1 MATKTKNVRV
11 STGTKAT
18 VLRLAKT
25 VGGLFAS
32 GVSIMIFT
40 GTATVMTMIATA
52 VAGAAFAA
60 LVFAAT
66 RLDD

>member
-1 MATKTKNVRV
+1 MATKTINARV
-11 STGTKAT
+11 TVGTKAT